1 MDANGGGVDAN
12 NPDGIS
18 RRNFACFGDVMSFDA
33 TYRTNKY
40 KLVFVPFTGVDNHKR
55 CITFGAGL
63 IAQENTDS
71 YEWLLTSFKT
81 AMGATPRCAITDED
95 PTLKV
100 AVPKINRDPVQACVL
115 KNEGL
120 DEIPG
125 KYILNRWTR
134 DACTRPMHEIWWT
147 TNQNTQVENEVRSI
161 ANQLWNEF
169 YNCMGLA
176 NGWQEKMEEMLTTLQ
191 QLKKDFKNATHQ
203 PPRSH
208 PREMVI
214 ESILGSKPT
223 GEIHIKPPK
232 VAKNKGHGKRLKS
245 NKEKAILKKGK
256 KPRACATCGGL
267 GHDSRNCEENKT
279 DEED

>member
-40 KLVFVPFTGVDNHKR
+40 KLLFVPFTGVDNHKR

-95 PTLKV
+95 PALK
-100 AVPKINRDPVQACVL
+100 
-115 KNEGL
+115 
-120 DEIPG
+120 
-125 KYILNRWTR
+125 
-134 DACTRPMHEIWWT
+134 T
-147 TNQNTQVENEVRSI
+147 TNQNTQAENEVRSI

-169 YNCMGLA
+169 YNCMGLE

-191 QLKKDFKNATHQ
+191 QLKKDFQNATHQ

-232 VAKNKGHGKRLKS
+232 VAKNKGRGKRLKS

-256 KPRACATCGGL
+256 KPRACATCGGP